1 MDRSPLPNSGNSLEL
16 LLCPAWNA
24 GRCRVDFIAMGRQAG
39 KMVAQIM
46 KETSPGDIPIEEAER
61 YALVFNLR
69 RARELGMEIPIDIL
83 MAADVVYK

>member
-1 MDRSPLPNSGNSLEL
+1 
-16 LLCPAWNA
+16 
-24 GRCRVDFIAMGRQAG
+24 
-39 KMVAQIM
+39 M

>member
-1 MDRSPLPNSGNSLEL
+1 
-16 LLCPAWNA
+16 
-24 GRCRVDFIAMGRQAG
+24 
-39 KMVAQIM
+39 MVAQIM